1 MCNTGRFPPDRYQR
15 NKKVITNAIE
25 TLDPENFDQEIYF
38 IRIVGKTDV
47 PYAQKINFNPMKTIL
62 FIAMFLFGN
71 TVIAQS
77 SARKSQFNLEHG
89 LAIGGYDPVSYFNGK
104 PLPGKKEY
112 SFTFEEVTYRFANVE
127 NKRAFE
133 KNPKKYEPQYGGW
146 CAYAMGNDGTKVEVN
161 PKTYKITDNKLY
173 LFYDFYFTNTL
184 EDWNL
189 KEKTLKNKADTNWAN
204 FYKEKP

>member
-1 MCNTGRFPPDRYQR
+1 
-15 NKKVITNAIE
+15 
-25 TLDPENFDQEIYF
+25 
-38 IRIVGKTDV
+38 
-47 PYAQKINFNPMKTIL
+47 MKALLFTALIL
-62 FIAMFLFGN
+62 LGN
-71 TVIAQS
+71 HSIAQS
-77 SARKSQFNLEHG
+77 SNRKSQFNLEHG
-89 LAIGGYDPVSYFNGK
+89 LAIQGYDPVSYFNGK

-112 SFTFEEVTYRFANVE
+112 SFIFEEVTYRFASIE

-146 CAYAMGNDGTKVEVN
+146 CAYAMGNNGTKVEVN

-189 KEKTLKNKADTNWAN
+189 KEKMLKNKADANWAT